1 MTARIRR
8 GRARLDVRRTTGKA
22 TDVASDGLDNV
33 GRTEASHG
41 SRNTRPSRLPFALR
55 AFRHRNYQLFFG
67 GQLISLIG
75 TWMQM
80 VAQSWLVYRLTG
92 SAVLL
97 GFVGFA
103 SQIPV
108 FLLAP
113 FGGSVA
119 DRYNRHRILIITQ
132 TSAML
137 LAFVLSALTLMGL
150 VHVWHIFTLAAMLG
164 VVNAFDIP
172 TRQAFVMDMVGRE
185 DLINAIALNSSM
197 INGAR
202 MIGPAVA
209 GVLVASVGEGWC
221 FLANGISYIAV
232 IVGLLLMKITVH
244 VHASPNGSAIASII
258 EGFRYVRHTKP
269 VRALLLMLGLI
280 SLMGM
285 PYAVLM
291 PIFADQIL
299 HGGPKGLGL
308 LMGAGGFGA
317 LAGALVL
324 AAKKGIRGLGHWVAF
339 AAMGFGAS
347 LILFSLSR
355 TFWLSVVLLLPAGF
369 SMMIGLASSNTLIQ
383 SLVPDKLRGR
393 VMAVYSMMF
402 MGMAPFGSL
411 LAGALAHRLGAP
423 GTVAFGG
430 LACIAGALIFGL
442 RLPVLRHEAR
452 QIIVALQV
460 AGGEPEEMTGQTS
473 VPVPQ
478 KSREETIQ
486 N

>member
-1 MTARIRR
+1 MMT
-8 GRARLDVRRTTGKA
+8 
-22 TDVASDGLDNV
+22 
-33 GRTEASHG
+33 
-41 SRNTRPSRLPFALR
+41 RLPFALR
-55 AFRHRNYQLFFG
+55 ALRHRNYRLFFC

-113 FGGSVA
+113 LGGSVA
-119 DRYNRHRILIITQ
+119 DHHNRHRIVIATQ

-137 LAFVLSALTLMGL
+137 LAFVLAAVTLTRY
-150 VHVWHIFTLAAMLG
+150 VHVWHIFVLASLLG

-172 TRQAFVMDMVGRE
+172 ARQAFVVDMVGRE

-202 MIGPAVA
+202 IVGPAVA
-209 GVLVASVGEGWC
+209 GVLVAAVGEGWC
-221 FLANGISYIAV
+221 FLVNAISYLAV
-232 IVGLLLMKITVH
+232 IAGLLMMRLAAQLRTQR
-244 VHASPNGSAIASII
+244 NGSAISSII
-258 EGFRYVRHTKP
+258 EGFRYVKHTRP
-269 VRALLLMLGLI
+269 IRALLLLLGLV

-291 PIFADQIL
+291 PIFADRIL
-299 HGGPKGLGL
+299 HGGPSGLGL
-308 LMGAGGFGA
+308 LMGAAGFGA
-317 LAGALVL
+317 LVGGVVL
-324 AAKKGIRGLGHWVAF
+324 AAKKGIRGLGRWVAL
-339 AAMGFGAS
+339 AAAGFGAS
-347 LILFSLSR
+347 LILFSFSR
-355 TFWLSVVLLLPAGF
+355 SFWLSVGLLMPAGF
-369 SMMIGLASSNTLIQ
+369 CMMVALASSNTLIQ
-383 SLVPDKLRGR
+383 SLVLDELRGR

-411 LAGALAHRLGAP
+411 MAGGLAHHLGAP

-430 LACIAGALIFGL
+430 MMCIAGASAFAL
-442 RLPVLRHEAR
+442 RLSILRHEAR
-452 QIIVALQV
+452 QIIAARV
-460 AGGEPEEMTGQTS
+460 S
-473 VPVPQ
+473 
-478 KSREETIQ
+478 
-486 N
+486 